1 MKTADFYSIQND
13 LIRLANRPS
22 FAVKDPGHMV
32 KVNVLV
38 GEEKENY
45 NSFFRA
51 KFQKKQTKAALC
63 TSSITQR
70 KKLCSNSR
78 YKPAVWRKPH
88 FLGNSGGPSTK

>member
-38 GEEKENY
+38 GEEK
-45 NSFFRA
+45 
-51 KFQKKQTKAALC
+51 
-63 TSSITQR
+63 
-70 KKLCSNSR
+70 
-78 YKPAVWRKPH
+78 
-88 FLGNSGGPSTK
+88 